1 MDLGGGGGMERVR
14 RRRDGEVESGGDAM
28 ERTRAGRLGLGEC

>member
-1 MDLGGGGGMERVR
+1 VVLGSDGGMERVR
-14 RRRDGEVESGGDAM
+14 RRQDGEVESGDDAM